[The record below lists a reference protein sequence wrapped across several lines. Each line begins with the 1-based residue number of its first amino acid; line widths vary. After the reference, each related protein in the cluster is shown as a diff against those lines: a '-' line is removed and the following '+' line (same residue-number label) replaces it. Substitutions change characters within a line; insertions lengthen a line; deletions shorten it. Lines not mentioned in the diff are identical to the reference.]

1 MLTMFVT
8 ANGKTYKVNLN
19 GYDRLTP
26 KSARSAIH
34 IAFGGLPSGN
44 QVTDENH
51 QYGYRV
57 YPKSTR
63 KIFIY

>member
-1 MLTMFVT
+1 MLTVFVT
-8 ANGKTYKVNLN
+8 AKGQTYKVNLN

-26 KSARSAIH
+26 KAARSAIH
-34 IAFGGLPSGN
+34 IVFGGLPSGN
-44 QVTDENH
+44 QVTDENN